1 MIKNTIAAILQTAF
15 SNHPIF
21 TLLAVF
27 IVPISL
33 LFLTV
38 FILIKNGS
46 ITMSIDFKNQ
56 KIELNIVKQSASSVP

>member
-1 MIKNTIAAILQTAF
+1 MKNIIAAVLQTAF
-15 SNHPIF
+15 SNHPVL

-27 IVPISL
+27 TVLISL
-33 LFLTV
+33 LFLTI

-56 KIELNIVKQSASSVP
+56 KIELNIVKQSASSVQ

>member
-1 MIKNTIAAILQTAF
+1 MKNTIAAILQTAF
-15 SNHPIF
+15 SNHPVL

-27 IVPISL
+27 TVFISL

-56 KIELNIVKQSASSVP
+56 KIELNIVKQSASSVQ

>member
-1 MIKNTIAAILQTAF
+1 MKNIIAAILQTAF
-15 SNHPIF
+15 SNHPIL

-27 IVPISL
+27 TVFISL

-56 KIELNIVKQSASSVP
+56 KIELNIVKQSTSSVP

>member
-1 MIKNTIAAILQTAF
+1 MMKNIIATVLQTAF
-15 SNHPIF
+15 SNHPVL
-21 TLLAVF
+21 TLLAAF
-27 IVPISL
+27 IVLISL

-56 KIELNIVKQSASSVP
+56 KIELNIVKQSASSVQ